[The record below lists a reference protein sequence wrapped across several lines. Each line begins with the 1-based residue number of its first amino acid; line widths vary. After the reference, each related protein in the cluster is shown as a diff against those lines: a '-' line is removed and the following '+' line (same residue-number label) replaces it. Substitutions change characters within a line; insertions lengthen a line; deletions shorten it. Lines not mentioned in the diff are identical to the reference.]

1 MINLSHKRITYR
13 ICAVIILSVFVI
25 GALVVN
31 MALSYLISSKSR
43 DNIFTIGIVRLDLSE
58 ENYPDDPEDRI
69 LPPKGVIDK
78 DPKIK
83 NIGTNNA
90 YVFLKITVPLCE
102 VRIVDEQTKKI
113 NRSGKEYREVFNL
126 ISSSDNAKIVLP
138 SDDFTVFDTGAFSYD
153 PEWILIRT
161 EENTEKHTH
170 SYTFGY
176 TSLLTASDAQ
186 SETSTIFD
194 KLQLRNIL
202 EGELDKEV
210 LQKVTVSAYGIQAD
224 ELPDSI
230 EISDT
235 DNISESELKAIFS
248 LYEKQEG

>member
-1 MINLSHKRITYR
+1 M
-13 ICAVIILSVFVI
+13 
-25 GALVVN
+25 
-31 MALSYLISSKSR
+31 
-43 DNIFTIGIVRLDLSE
+43 
-58 ENYPDDPEDRI
+58 
-69 LPPKGVIDK
+69 
-78 DPKIK
+78 
-83 NIGTNNA
+83 
-90 YVFLKITVPLCE
+90 
-102 VRIVDEQTKKI
+102 
-113 NRSGKEYREVFNL
+113 FNL

-138 SDDFTVFDTGAFSYD
+138 SDDFTVVDTGAFSYD